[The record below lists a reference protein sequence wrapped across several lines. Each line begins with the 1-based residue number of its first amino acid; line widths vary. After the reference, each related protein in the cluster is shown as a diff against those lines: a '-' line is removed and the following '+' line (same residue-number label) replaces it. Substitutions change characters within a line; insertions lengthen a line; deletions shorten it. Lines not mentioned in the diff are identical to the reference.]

1 MSICSCRRGHDR
13 PSSAFAPFASVR
25 ADEIDDALAMPE
37 RRQYERFELFA
48 HVELRHVSKVE
59 TFVTINISAGGLLL
73 RNDRN
78 IEFSIGEQIRV
89 AFDVPSLAPA
99 FAIDATVV
107 RVIGPTAKPA
117 LLAAMW
123 TSSDPA
129 AADSLAQILWNLRK
143 I

>member
-1 MSICSCRRGHDR
+1 
-13 PSSAFAPFASVR
+13 
-25 ADEIDDALAMPE
+25 MPE

-48 HVELRHVSKVE
+48 QVELRGVSKVE

-78 IEFSIGEQIRV
+78 IAFSIGEQIRV
-89 AFDVPSLAPA
+89 GFDVPQLAPA
-99 FAIDATVV
+99 FSIDATIV
-107 RVIGPTAKPA
+107 RVIAPTAKPA

-123 TSSDPA
+123 TSADA
-129 AADSLAQILWNLRK
+129 AASAGLSQILWNLRK